1 VLPFVSAED
10 TSGLGDGFIGAVP
23 GSVAVGTTGVAFV
36 SVEAASVA
44 AGAEVGLVVSAVAA
58 AGSAGAEVGS
68 DVLPDPEE
76 ADVDAG
82 AELWSIT
89 APDPEEAGGLA
100 GGGVA
105 SSARTGI
112 VNSILT
118 MNTARNGI
126 TNSLDQFFLDIL
138 FSCQQIELLY

>member
-1 VLPFVSAED
+1 M
-10 TSGLGDGFIGAVP
+10 
-23 GSVAVGTTGVAFV
+23 
-36 SVEAASVA
+36 
-44 AGAEVGLVVSAVAA
+44 VVSTVAA

-68 DVLPDPEE
+68 DALPDPEDTAVAAGAEFWSATVPVPEE

-82 AELWSIT
+82 AELGSVT

-105 SSARTGI
+105 SSARTGM

-138 FSCQQIELLY
+138 FSC

>member
-1 VLPFVSAED
+1 
-10 TSGLGDGFIGAVP
+10 
-23 GSVAVGTTGVAFV
+23 
-36 SVEAASVA
+36 
-44 AGAEVGLVVSAVAA
+44 LVVSTVAA

-68 DVLPDPEE
+68 DALPDPEDTAVAAGAEFWSATVPVPEE

-82 AELWSIT
+82 AELGSVT

-105 SSARTGI
+105 SSARTGM

-138 FSCQQIELLY
+138 FSC